1 MPRAQD
7 SPAAA
12 AVGHRRGCLTWH
24 RMLVRFWRPGF
35 LRAGA
40 CSAAPAAAGGGGAPA
55 GWPAPPPV
63 PAVPPPPPCARTGP
77 AMPCAAWL
85 GWEPGL
91 PDSVAAAELVGAAA
105 APAAGAAAA
114 AGSAPAA
121 GGWVLATSGLVPTM
135 RRLQLAR
142 WRAAA
147 LPRQPQV
154 GKGQERSALQ
164 APWAV
169 GGGLQH
175 HGSALRRSRPRTKT
189 ASASAQ
195 TSQGGK
201 DERARA
207 PWGTSGRRA
216 SSDPRELVGAA
227 AQVARL
233 ISWRPAT
240 WSAACCALPPT
251 NWSAPGPVLSSSFG
265 QLLVCDRSSKQR
277 GSLRCFPWWPARRWP
292 RRWASS

>member
-147 LPRQPQV
+147 LPPRPPAAGREGARAVCLAGSLGSGWRLAAPRICSQAIATKDKDCSSERPNEP
-154 GKGQERSALQ
+154 GGQGR
-164 APWAV
+164 
-169 GGGLQH
+169 
-175 HGSALRRSRPRTKT
+175 
-189 ASASAQ
+189 ASASALGHQ
-195 TSQGGK
+195 RPPRVLRPTGISWSGC
-201 DERARA
+201 
-207 PWGTSGRRA
+207 SGRQTHQLA
-216 SSDPRELVGAA
+216 PSNLVCCVLRVAPDQLVCAWAGAF
-227 AQVARL
+227 QL
-233 ISWRPAT
+233 I
-240 WSAACCALPPT
+240 WSAAGL
-251 NWSAPGPVLSSSFG
+251 
-265 QLLVCDRSSKQR
+265 
-277 GSLRCFPWWPARRWP
+277 
-292 RRWASS
+292 